1 MILFDVKLLSIN
13 QDISPPELI
22 YLGKKTAPLLFPLV
36 KMGGVK
42 SS

>member
-13 QDISPPELI
+13 QDISPELI

>member
-13 QDISPPELI
+13 QNIFPPELI

-36 KMGGVK
+36 KLREVK

>member
-1 MILFDVKLLSIN
+1 MILFDVKHYIN
-13 QDISPPELI
+13 QNIFPPELI

-36 KMGGVK
+36 KMRGVK